1 MTAIFEATPIY
12 LTQSRLL
19 GALLSAVV
27 LAFVFWLFER
37 TEAAR
42 EATELKRKDRD
53 SVGVAMARGMAYGAL
68 AALAIVIAAMI
79 LGGFLA

>member
-1 MTAIFEATPIY
+1 MAIFEATPIY

-37 TEAAR
+37 EDAR
-42 EATELKRKDRD
+42 EATELSRKDRE
-53 SVGVAMARGMAYGAL
+53 SVGAAMARGMAYGAL